1 MVDSG
6 DYLPSTQDWVRAHVD
21 RYETSAGKEGRLTD
35 RGRPVVILTSRGRVS
50 GKVRKTPLIKVEYE
64 GCYAAVAS
72 LGGAPN
78 NPNWYHNLVA
88 DPEVH
93 LQDGESHYELVA
105 REVAGVER
113 ELWWARAVSVH
124 PDYADYQLKTERL
137 IPIFVLEPR

>member
-1 MVDSG
+1 
-6 DYLPSTQDWVRAHVD
+6 
-21 RYETSAGKEGRLTD
+21 
-35 RGRPVVILTSRGRVS
+35 VS